1 MMNVL
6 RFLLLEDSP
15 LDAELAQAILIEG
28 GINCEL
34 IRVET
39 GADFLVALETE
50 DFDLI
55 LADYALPSFDGISAL
70 EIARNRTPEVPFIF
84 VSAALGEELA
94 IEALKNGATDYVLKQ
109 RLGRLVPSVQRALRE
124 AKERRERQQ
133 AEELLQ
139 KSEARYRRIVDT
151 SYEGIWMIDSQSRTE
166 FVNQRL
172 SEMLGYPAQEMLGR
186 SMFDFMDQADGIVVE
201 KILKWLK
208 REGSDLKEGQ
218 LRCKDGSYIWTL
230 ISARAI
236 FSEQNEFLG
245 AIAMLTDISDRKRT
259 ESERDRLFQLEQ
271 TARAE
276 AEAANRIKDE
286 FLAVLSHELRSPLN
300 PILGWAKLLQSRK
313 FDDTALQK
321 ALETIER
328 NAKLQ
333 AELIEDLLDV
343 SRILQGKLNLKMIP
357 VNLPSTIQAAMETV
371 RLAAEAKTIQIERML
386 DPKAKVLGDS
396 ARLQQVFWNLL
407 SNAVKFTPIG
417 GKVNVQLECIDAQVQ
432 ITVSDTG
439 KGIHSDFLVHVF
451 DYFRQGDSTTTRKF
465 GGLGLGLAIARH
477 LVEMHG
483 GTISAESLGEEQGAI
498 FTIMLPLLKDSAI
511 IEDDPNADSS
521 TAIFASS
528 PLMGVQ
534 ILVVD
539 DNTDSRNFFSF
550 VLEQFGAIV
559 TAVGSADEA
568 LQALT
573 QSKPDILLSDI
584 GMPEM
589 NGYMLMQQVRDLE
602 AEVGGKQIPAIALTA
617 YAGEINQ
624 QQALRA
630 GFQQH
635 IVKPVAPEELLMAIS
650 NLVRC
655 V

>member
-1 MMNVL
+1 MNIL
-6 RFLLLEDSP
+6 RFLLLEDSL
-15 LDAELAQAILIEG
+15 LDAELAEAMLSEG

-39 GADFLVALETE
+39 GADFLAALEAET
-50 DFDLI
+50 FDLI

-70 EIARNRTPEVPFIF
+70 EIARNHCPQVPFIF

-94 IEALKNGATDYVLKQ
+94 IEALKNGATDYILKQ

-124 AKERRERQQ
+124 AKDRRERQQ
-133 AEELLQ
+133 AQESLQ
-139 KSEARYRRIVDT
+139 KSEAKYRRIVDT
-151 SYEGIWMIDSQSRTE
+151 SYEGIWMIDSQARTE
-166 FVNQRL
+166 FVNQRFC
-172 SEMLGYPAQEMLGR
+172 EMLGYPAQEMLGR
-186 SMFDFMDQADGIVVE
+186 SMFDFMDRAAIPSAEQKLE
-201 KILKWLK
+201 WLK
-208 REGSDLKEGQ
+208 RQGSDLKEGR

-236 FSEQNEFLG
+236 LNEQNEFLG
-245 AIAMLTDISDRKRT
+245 AIAMLTDITDRKRT
-259 ESERDRLFQLEQ
+259 ESERDRLLQLEQ
-271 TARAE
+271 RARAE

-300 PILGWAKLLQSRK
+300 PIIGWAKLLQSRK
-313 FDDTALQK
+313 FDEISLKK

-333 AELIEDLLDV
+333 AQLIEDLLDV
-343 SRILQGKLNLKMIP
+343 SRILQGKLNLNMMP
-357 VNLPSTIQAAMETV
+357 VNLAFTIEAAMETV
-371 RLAAEAKTIQIERML
+371 RLAAEAKTIQIETAL
-386 DPKAKVLGDS
+386 DPQGKVLGDL

-407 SNAVKFTPIG
+407 SNAVKFTATG
-417 GKVNVQLECIDAQVQ
+417 GKVNVQLECIDAHVQ

-439 KGIHSDFLVHVF
+439 KGIDPDFLPHVF
-451 DYFRQGDSTTTRKF
+451 DYFRQGDGTTTRKF

-483 GTISAESLGEEQGAI
+483 GTILAESLGEDKGAI
-498 FTIMLPLLKDSAI
+498 FTVRLPLLKESATI
-511 IEDDPNADSS
+511 KDDTNADSS
-521 TAIFASS
+521 TAVFPSS
-528 PLMGVQ
+528 PLMGLQVL
-534 ILVVD
+534 IVD
-539 DNTDSRNFFSF
+539 DNADTRDFFSF

-559 TAVGSADEA
+559 TTVASGDEA

-589 NGYMLMQQVRDLE
+589 NGYMLIKQVRTLE
-602 AEVGGKQIPAIALTA
+602 AEIGEKQIPAIALTA

-624 QQALRA
+624 QQALKA
-630 GFQQH
+630 GFQH
-635 IVKPVAPEELLMAIS
+635 YIVKPVAPEELLTAIS
-650 NLVRC
+650 NLVQST
-655 V
+655 